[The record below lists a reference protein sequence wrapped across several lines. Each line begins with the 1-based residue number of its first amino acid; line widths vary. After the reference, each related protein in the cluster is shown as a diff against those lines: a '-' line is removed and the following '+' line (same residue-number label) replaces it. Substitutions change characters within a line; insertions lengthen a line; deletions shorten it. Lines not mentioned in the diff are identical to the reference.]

1 MTVISFSF
9 LHSNKSHVPS
19 QVDLPPMPSPV
30 RLSLWSSFRVRN
42 EHGDLFCLISSP
54 QMSSPLVAVLFEQR
68 YEANRIG
75 PEGEVLHYC
84 ALELL
89 NQQLLAVEAP
99 HSGVTLVAG
108 AVGLSLPDSLSMQ

>member
-1 MTVISFSF
+1 MISFSF
-9 LHSNKSHVPS
+9 LHSNKSHLPS

-42 EHGDLFCLISSP
+42 EHGDLVYLISSP
-54 QMSSPLVAVLFEQR
+54 QMSTLLIAVLFEQR

-75 PEGEVLHYC
+75 PEGEVLHYR

-89 NQQLLAVEAP
+89 NQQLLAAEAP
-99 HSGVTLVAG
+99 HFG
-108 AVGLSLPDSLSMQ
+108 AASAIGLSLPDSLSIQ